1 MANVLYQL
9 YSSPKVDQIARY
21 IDALGH
27 KNPQMKVLELGAGS
41 GALTD
46 LCLKTL
52 STDSETGGMRV
63 PRYSKWDFTD
73 ISSSFFAQA
82 QSQFA
87 GFDRVRFMPLDIE
100 KDPELQGF
108 ECGTYDLVAAYLVR
122 PL

>member
-1 MANVLYQL
+1 MANVLSQL
-9 YSSPKVDQIARY
+9 YSTPKVDQIARY

-27 KNPQMKVLELGAGS
+27 KKPQMKVLELGAGS

-52 STDSETGGMRV
+52 STDSENGMRA
-63 PRYSKWDFTD
+63 PRYSQWDFTD

-87 GFDRVRFMPLDIE
+87 GFESVRFMPLDIE
-100 KDPELQGF
+100 KDPEVQGF
-108 ECGTYDLVAAYLVR
+108 ECGTYDLVAAYLVS